1 MNQIYVQHIVFPG
14 QFWWTVDGGRRMKK
28 KRPVPSGR
36 IACHARGQTQG
47 AKKPARRQQLTERIS
62 KYESPAEFQLPT
74 SFISHN

>member
-47 AKKPARRQQLTERIS
+47 AKKPARS